1 MVIASDVAKFAATTP
16 ERASCWETDAPVFI
30 LGADGQTHETRPT
43 TSLAQDL
50 DKRGA
55 KPWKAVARM
64 ARRREADERPI
75 APAEAPDGASLSA
88 RRSSQARP
96 TERRGL
102 WKGRL
107 SFADRPLS
115 GFGGSSPSFQQ
126 RRSIGGYENTAPAP
140 CSRRSSTGSVKS
152 PAERSERSERS
163 VRQSRTSYEPVEKLL
178 SLGIDKEAAR
188 VALAAV
194 GGDVEKAKRLVL
206 EDSQAHVS
214 REACEWE
221 FEGDKGWVPFD
232 VDSDR
237 TLRSALERRKEACE
251 LRFNGHRYIIDFNS
265 MTQLNLATQRTRQI
279 RRRGTTSA
287 ASSSGVPSAHERSR
301 AR

>member
-1 MVIASDVAKFAATTP
+1 MSNAQHAAEPAPDPRAIWFGAPCGPSTRRSVAVAGDMASDVAKFAATTP

-50 DKRGA
+50 DKLEADAPSPSR
-55 KPWKAVARM
+55 

-75 APAEAPDGASLSA
+75 APAEA
-88 RRSSQARP
+88 RP
-96 TERRGL
+96 TER
-102 WKGRL
+102 RL

-163 VRQSRTSYEPVEKLL
+163 VRQSRSE
-178 SLGIDKEAAR
+178 GA
-188 VALAAV
+188 
-194 GGDVEKAKRLVL
+194 
-206 EDSQAHVS
+206 QS
-214 REACEWE
+214 R
-221 FEGDKGWVPFD
+221 
-232 VDSDR
+232 
-237 TLRSALERRKEACE
+237 
-251 LRFNGHRYIIDFNS
+251 I
-265 MTQLNLATQRTRQI
+265 Q
-279 RRRGTTSA
+279 
-287 ASSSGVPSAHERSR
+287 
-301 AR
+301 